1 MSLQGIFGPMVRAY
15 FKNKYGGGGE
25 ADHSMEDALLSH
37 TLSGEYKNDTAF
49 ENLGL
54 YTFAGNFDLE
64 SVDLPNVTGFVGEH
78 CFTSCNSLKNV
89 NLPKIEAI
97 TDFAFEYCESLTVLD
112 FPNVYDVSVIAFVTC
127 QSLKAVVLRSKETP
141 HFRGSNVEG
150 AAEHAFYRTPISDGT
165 GYFYV
170 PREMISAWQTACA
183 DVGLTI
189 GNQFRALEDY
199 TVDGTATGELD
210 LTKMGL

>member
-1 MSLQGIFGPMVRAY
+1 MSLQGIFDPMVRAY
-15 FKNKYGGGGE
+15 FKNKYGGGE
-25 ADHSMEDALLSH
+25 ADHSTEDALLSH

-49 ENLGL
+49 EDLRC
-54 YTFAGNFDLE
+54 YTFANNVDLE
-64 SVDLPNVTGFVGEH
+64 SVDLPNVTGLVEER

-89 NLPKIEAI
+89 NLPKVEAL

-112 FPNVYDVSVIAFVTC
+112 FPNVYDVSIIAFTTC
-127 QSLKAVVLRSKETP
+127 RSLKAVVLRSKESP
-141 HFRGSNVEG
+141 YFRLSDVEG
-150 AAEHAFYRTPISDGT
+150 AAEHAFFRTPIGDGT

-170 PREMISAWQTACA
+170 PREMIPAWQTACA
-183 DVGLTI
+183 DAELTI

-199 TVDGTATGELD
+199 TVDGTVTGELD